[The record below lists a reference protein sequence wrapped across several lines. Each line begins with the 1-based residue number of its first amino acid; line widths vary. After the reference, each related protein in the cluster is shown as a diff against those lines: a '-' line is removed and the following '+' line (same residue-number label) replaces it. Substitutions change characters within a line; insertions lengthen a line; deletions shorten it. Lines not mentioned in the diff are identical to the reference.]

1 MAAREPLAMRVMLA
15 ILGGALGLGLCG
27 APVGASASATPSL
40 VSTTV
45 AGCSTTVA
53 AAPDLSKVGI
63 TYLSGPIVPFG
74 VAMSTNS
81 KFAFV
86 ADSAGALFVYRLSS
100 SPPTLEKADL
110 FYSPGGHSYQ
120 AVLPALD
127 LSPIGLAITPN
138 SRYLV
143 AAEGSGAAVF
153 DVANLE
159 KSHSRPSSWLVGKFR
174 TNGEGAIEAA
184 VAPSGAYVFVTMEDS
199 NELAVLRLA
208 SALREGFRRADLVGM
223 VPLGVAPVGMAIAP
237 NGHYLYVTSEANSST
252 GTEGTLTTINLAE
265 AERAP
270 SHAII
275 STVPAGCSPV
285 RVVATSKSV
294 FVTARGSDA
303 LLEFNATD
311 LVDHPASAFES
322 DVLVGEAPVG
332 LALVNHDRTI
342 VISDSDRF
350 ATPGAG
356 ADLAIVSVHTN
367 GQMLLD
373 GYIGSG
379 SFPRDMAASPNGKW
393 LLVSNYGSSQVEAID
408 LSLLP

>member
-1 MAAREPLAMRVMLA
+1 MRRPFARRVLLVVA
-15 ILGGALGLGLCG
+15 GGALGLGLCG
-27 APVGASASATPSL
+27 TPVGRGASAAARL
-40 VSTTV
+40 VSTPI

-53 AAPDLSKVGI
+53 AAPELSNVAIG
-63 TYLSGPIVPFG
+63 YLSGPIVPFG
-74 VAMSTNS
+74 VAMSADS
-81 KFAFV
+81 RFAFV
-86 ADSAGALFVYRLSS
+86 VDSAGALFVYRLSS
-100 SPPTLEKADL
+100 SPPRLETADR
-110 FYSPGGHSYQ
+110 FYSPGSRQYQ

-138 SRYLV
+138 GHYLV

-159 KSHSRPSSWLVGKFR
+159 KRHSRPASWLVGTFR
-174 TNGEGAIEAA
+174 TSGQGAIEAS
-184 VAPSGAYVFVTMEDS
+184 VAPNGAYVFVTLEDS

-208 SALREGFRRADLVGM
+208 GALRRGARRADLVGM
-223 VPLGVAPVGMAIAP
+223 VPLGQAPVGMAIAP
-237 NGHYLYVTSEANSST
+237 NGRYLYVTSEAASAT
-252 GTEGTLTTINLAE
+252 GTEGTLTTIDLAE

-270 SHAII
+270 SRAIV

-285 RVVATSKSV
+285 RVVATRASV

-303 LLEFNATD
+303 LLEFNAAD

-332 LALVNHDRTI
+332 LALVHRDRTI
-342 VISDSDRF
+342 VVADSDRF

-356 ADLAIVSVHTN
+356 ASLAVVGVRAN
-367 GQMLLD
+367 GQIRLA

-379 SFPRDMAASPNGKW
+379 SFPRDMAASPNGRW
-393 LLVSNYGSSQVEAID
+393 LLVSNYGSSQVEAVN
-408 LSLLP
+408 LSSLP